1 MEAQKRLTLEGY
13 IVISVGLFGHSG
25 DGEVWENMP
34 ENTVTRTKAMLD
46 DMHKRKID
54 MADEIYVLN
63 VNDYIG
69 QSTKSEIAYAR
80 AHGKIVRFLEPHV
93 DEPGQTDQDST
104 GGSDG
109 NPLCGAVRNGGAPL
123 GIREECEQFEQT
135 RRRVQAGLRDEV
147 ERARQESSSA
157 YACDEDG
164 DDDYASLEAVM
175 RQAVQGVG
183 VAGTISPEDATAAL
197 IAYQNGACDEM
208 DDDGVSVIGG
218 HPEWTLH
225 ADERSVRADQTY
237 PHTSYA
243 VDVSEDDDAQDPAE
257 AKAAYVLQM
266 LHDGYDIGNTAYFIG
281 EDEAFVRAV
290 MAQNGI
296 TDDDLIRYQN
306 Q

>member
-93 DEPGQTDQDST
+93 EPHAETLRNDPLTDKE
-104 GGSDG
+104 GAGSPWG
-109 NPLCGAVRNGGAPL
+109 
-123 GIREECEQFEQT
+123 
-135 RRRVQAGLRDEV
+135 VQAVMSDRVCPQSLADTAG
-147 ERARQESSSA
+147 
-157 YACDEDG
+157 DEDM
-164 DDDYASLEAVM
+164 DDDYAALEAVM

-225 ADERSVRADQTY
+225 ADERSVRAGQTY